1 MSLLARLKQAL
12 GESDAGACDPE
23 QARQIAAAV
32 LMLAMAHADFQ
43 QNTAEIDE
51 IKTQMQSHFGLT
63 ETEADELIGQ
73 AQSRSRESVSLYP
86 YLKVLNDDMGLD
98 DKRQVLEMLWRVAYA
113 DNQLDPRE
121 ENLMRELA
129 GLLYLPHREFIRAK
143 LSVVGG
149 A

>member
-1 MSLLARLKQAL
+1 MSLLARLKDAL
-12 GESDAGACDPE
+12 GESNAAGADPK

-113 DNQLDPRE
+113 DRRLDAHE
-121 ENLMRELA
+121 EALLRELA
-129 GLLYLPHREFIRAK
+129 ELLYLPHSEFIRAK
-143 LSVVGG
+143 LAVTGE
-149 A
+149 